1 MSDRHTTSAV
11 NHSLPD
17 SLPSR
22 APADQGTREQ
32 GNKGS
37 DQGSRSD
44 SPSTPTSRNA
54 PRDPATMDGP
64 PTNPDTTPRPIV
76 SSERS
81 APVDL
86 SDETRPAEEI
96 DVPAFVRRIHSL
108 PTAEAERFV
117 TDHLAVVERECAEL
131 REERDRLRASLAKH
145 RDAMVAEMHRADAA
159 EADDH
164 VPADRDDRRGER
176 AVRSGGGRS
185 RRADEAATGVQERT
199 EGRTAVTAE
208 LDVAA
213 LCHWRRGL
221 ANDLSHVAF
230 HFGSVCPYDAVAEV
244 LAGRPDPRDLVAEWR
259 LDITGALKPDG
270 KVPLTL
276 NDRGM
281 HWAAKANATARVKA
295 VVRNAVMAAEVP
307 HLEHVHVELHYR
319 PKTNRFR
326 DIDNIVATLKP
337 AIDALHHPDSSEK
350 SPVPFEP
357 IVDGDDP
364 RFVTWSPP
372 VLHAWQRGLPPALW
386 LVLRSS
392 SVSMVDGSSITGE
405 QGQLL

>member
-1 MSDRHTTSAV
+1 
-11 NHSLPD
+11 
-17 SLPSR
+17 
-22 APADQGTREQ
+22 
-32 GNKGS
+32 
-37 DQGSRSD
+37 
-44 SPSTPTSRNA
+44 
-54 PRDPATMDGP
+54 MDGP

-131 REERDRLRASLAKH
+131 REERDRLRASLAK
-145 RDAMVAEMHRADAA
+145 
-159 EADDH
+159 
-164 VPADRDDRRGER
+164 R

-392 SVSMVDGSSITGE
+392 SVSMVGGSSITGE

>member
-131 REERDRLRASLAKH
+131 REERDRLRASLAK
-145 RDAMVAEMHRADAA
+145 
-159 EADDH
+159 
-164 VPADRDDRRGER
+164 R

-392 SVSMVDGSSITGE
+392 SVSMVGGSSITGE